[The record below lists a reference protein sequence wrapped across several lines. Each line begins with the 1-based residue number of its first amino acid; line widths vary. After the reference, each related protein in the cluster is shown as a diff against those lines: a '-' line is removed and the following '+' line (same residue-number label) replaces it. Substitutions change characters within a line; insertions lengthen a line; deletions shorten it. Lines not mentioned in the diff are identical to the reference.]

1 MCEEG
6 GKSSYLHLGVSLLGE
21 PRQLQPHVVVLV
33 HHLGA
38 QGGTLSLH
46 SLLKNKTEQDKR
58 TNRLFLFFEKCRFVF
73 VVIVLLLFVVLL
85 CLDEPSSEVTI
96 ERKWQRLREGEAD

>member
-1 MCEEG
+1 MCGEG
-6 GKSSYLHLGVSLLGE
+6 GKSSYLHLGVSLLGQ

-38 QGGTLSLH
+38 QGGTLSLD
-46 SLLKNKTEQDKR
+46 SLLKNTTEQDKKNKS
-58 TNRLFLFFEKCRFVF
+58 TVSLFREVQLWF
-73 VVIVLLLFVVLL
+73 VVIVLLRFVVLL

-96 ERKWQRLREGEAD
+96 GRKWHRLREGEAD